1 MSFFSFFSATW
12 ISSLWQRRD
21 SPKCLNRFTFQ
32 SFSSFLSSFFL
43 VVFSQF
49 SYVIYAKYL
58 LKITPSPFPGT
69 CFFLLFYLF
78 QKMRSRN
85 SRAFFFTI
93 MPLHDEGISEPS
105 EKIFFSFSKE
115 YYYIFFL
122 SFRKFCYV
130 FFFVIFCFFFKVC
143 WRGNG
148 IYIRDYY

>member
-1 MSFFSFFSATW
+1 MATKRQ
-12 ISSLWQRRD
+12 SKVS
-21 SPKCLNRFTFQ
+21 Q
-32 SFSSFLSSFFL
+32 SFHFSVVFFIFIKFLSCCLFIVFVCDIRKIFIENNSLPLPRDVFLSFVLL
-43 VVFSQF
+43 VSKNAV
-49 SYVIYAKYL
+49 K
-58 LKITPSPFPGT
+58 KFP
-69 CFFLLFYLF
+69 
-78 QKMRSRN
+78 R
-85 SRAFFFTI
+85 FFFTI